1 MQKYMLTKLSPNAVN
16 ITIITITWSNHHFF
30 RQVTSRYTASAWRPM
45 LPVVMDYAGNFDD
58 YLVRSKKAASYLGL
72 LNHSRTCK
80 GACGQSTCR
89 HTYRL
94 LQHTDECKPNG
105 NYRCEIKGC
114 CTTKKL
120 LAHVSECNA
129 KALRLGDKKKLC
141 LVCTLASK
149 SVSAISGDEQFCSES
164 LESPLRRNG
173 SNPDQ
178 VIYRNRINSFRP
190 LSRSQTMVDNS
201 ETIKENIEQ
210 DKLQAVYCAPFVPS
224 RADQIQNI
232 TLNPSSSS
240 SSRLNEFI
248 VPTMIPK
255 RFRSNTLQH
264 VQHVAV
270 SSNIDN
276 VYVNRKREIND
287 NAIDFPK
294 EKWLCVDNISRKI
307 IVGQL

>member
-1 MQKYMLTKLSPNAVN
+1 
-16 ITIITITWSNHHFF
+16 
-30 RQVTSRYTASAWRPM
+30 M

-58 YLVRSKKAASYLGL
+58 YLARSKKAASYLGL

-80 GACGQSTCR
+80 GTCGQSTCR

-94 LQHTDECKPNG
+94 LQHTDECNPNG

-149 SVSAISGDEQFCSES
+149 SATAVLGGAQFCSES
-164 LESPLRRNG
+164 AESPLRWNG

-178 VIYRNRINSFRP
+178 VTYRNRINSFRP
-190 LSRSQTMVDNS
+190 LSRSQTMVDNP
-201 ETIKENIEQ
+201 EPIKENMEQ
-210 DKLQAVYCAPFVPS
+210 DKLQAVCLAPFVPL
-224 RADQIQNI
+224 RADQIQDI
-232 TLNPSSSS
+232 TLNPASSS

-264 VQHVAV
+264 VQHVTV
-270 SSNIDN
+270 SSNIDIA
-276 VYVNRKREIND
+276 YANRKREMKD
-287 NAIDFPK
+287 DVIDFPK
-294 EKWLCVDNISRKI
+294 EKWLCVDNITRKI